1 VQEKDAI
8 AHWASRIELLAMVE
22 DTNDGTFLG
31 PSVQPNG
38 GPIAVGA
45 FTYAMSEQSLRVRE
59 AANAAMAQIAATK
72 GLGRVVKLTEPLGGC
87 RMADSAQLGG
97 GIPARRAGGDRR
109 AARHPSPPL
118 N

>member
-1 VQEKDAI
+1 VQKKDAI

-59 AANAAMAQIAATK
+59 AANAAMA
-72 GLGRVVKLTEPLGGC
+72 
-87 RMADSAQLGG
+87 
-97 GIPARRAGGDRR
+97 
-109 AARHPSPPL
+109 
-118 N
+118 